1 MLPPTYVPGFH
12 DEAAVRAMRYN
23 DLGTTGLK
31 VSHLGF
37 GGAAL
42 GCFGD
47 FPEEEG
53 IAAVR
58 EAIRQGINYIDTA
71 PLYGLGRSEEVIG
84 KALKGIPRKAYYIAT
99 KVARYSM
106 EDPRTIF
113 DFSAQKTRESFA
125 KSLELLQLDY
135 VDVIQVHDLDLANKP
150 DLVIRE
156 TLPVLQEFV
165 AAGKARFIGITG
177 YHPEALREII
187 EKSTSVKVD
196 TVLSFARDTLLDDT
210 LQRHMPF
217 FKEKGVGVICAAG
230 VAMGLLSNRGPAPW
244 HPAPQEL
251 KEACRAVANYC
262 KEKGVE
268 LARLAVHH
276 ALTREGQA
284 THLVGVNSVRELQ
297 SNLQILRDGLTPA
310 EKEVLRDIQQKF
322 FAKIP
327 VRHWEGVEQPKLMEA
342 WRKLGML

>member
-1 MLPPTYVPGFH
+1 MLPLTYVPGFH
-12 DEAAVRAMRYN
+12 DEAAVKAMRYN

-31 VSHLGF
+31 VSHLGL
-37 GGAAL
+37 GAGPL
-42 GCFGD
+42 GCYGD
-47 FPEEEG
+47 YPEEEG

-58 EAIRQGINYIDTA
+58 EAVRQGINYIDTA
-71 PLYGLGRSEEVIG
+71 PLYGKSEEVLG
-84 KALKGIPRKAYYIAT
+84 KALKGIPRQAYYVAT
-99 KVARYSM
+99 KVSRYAQW
-106 EDPRTIF
+106 EPRTMF
-113 DFSAQKTRESFA
+113 DFSAKRTRESFA

-135 VDVIQVHDLDLANKP
+135 VDVIQVHDVDFAINP
-150 DLVIRE
+150 DILIRE
-156 TLPVLQEFV
+156 TLPALQEIV

-177 YHPEALREII
+177 YHLEPLREII
-187 EKSTSVKVD
+187 EKSTSVKVH
-196 TVLSFARDTLLDDT
+196 TILSFTRDTLIDDT
-210 LQRHMPF
+210 LQRHLPF

-230 VAMGLLSNRGPAPW
+230 VAMGLLSSSGPQPW

-251 KEACRAVANYC
+251 KDVCRAAADYC
-262 KEKGVE
+262 KERGVE

-322 FAKIP
+322 FAKMP
-327 VRHWEGVEQPKLMEA
+327 VRHWEGLQLPKLKEE